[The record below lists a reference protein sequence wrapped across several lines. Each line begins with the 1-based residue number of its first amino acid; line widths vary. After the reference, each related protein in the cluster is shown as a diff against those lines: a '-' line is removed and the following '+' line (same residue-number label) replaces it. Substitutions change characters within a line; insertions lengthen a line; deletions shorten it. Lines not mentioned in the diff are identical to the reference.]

1 VSVVFVGTCRLNCKL
16 ELFVESVVVGGQQGD
31 YGLINLIDRKSILI
45 DTENLPVF
53 NVHIDKGH
61 ERRMRNDRISIHVGS
76 SSSIENES

>member
-1 VSVVFVGTCRLNCKL
+1 
-16 ELFVESVVVGGQQGD
+16 
-31 YGLINLIDRKSILI
+31 
-45 DTENLPVF
+45 LPVF